1 MYHVQHF
8 TFFRRERVD
17 TSDYGTVSWEVAT
30 YPTLSPMLMRPVAA
44 GFWMLKE
51 TFDGTYTVDDLL
63 DILEVMDLKSENEFR
78 AEDFRRRSNDVR

>member
-1 MYHVQHF
+1 
-8 TFFRRERVD
+8 
-17 TSDYGTVSWEVAT
+17 
-30 YPTLSPMLMRPVAA
+30 MLMRPVAA